1 MQICNK
7 GENMTKNTDFNI
19 GQEVR
24 FVQEAGAFKVKMN
37 NGQGN
42 ELFIVSADGEWG
54 QWANA
59 SKIQSTGS
67 YIKQLASTVQ
77 QYMFKINFLYGD
89 NSQGYRL
96 VVTEN
101 RHALINASCITSTI
115 VKFKGQN
122 YGHDIKEPLQTV
134 TAQGNPFALTNAFL
148 TKYYGS
154 GENAT
159 SINNPMPTATTKD
172 RFSLVNISFA
182 NTDLTDE
189 QKYTAWTIVRMLE
202 HFADLKTNCS
212 VLPGPR
218 VNAIVLGDKIVTD
231 ISLRMLNPKELFRG
245 QGFPEDY
252 IIDAEHNGK
261 PLPKTA
267 QVRMCGN
274 SVPPHLAY
282 HIFKSN
288 VA

>member
-1 MQICNK
+1 MENSNPFVIEKSNNTTTPYLQTYFGETISCNEVATR
-7 GENMTKNTDFNI
+7 GQTLQEPLSTITAGGLRHGLITPYLI
-19 GQEVR
+19 GIDN
-24 FVQEAGAFKVKMN
+24 K
-37 NGQGN
+37 
-42 ELFIVSADGEWG
+42 SAKTSEWPIE
-54 QWANA
+54 
-59 SKIQSTGS
+59 KPLTTI
-67 YIKQLASTVQ
+67 
-77 QYMFKINFLYGD
+77 
-89 NSQGYRL
+89 
-96 VVTEN
+96 VTEN

-202 HFADLKTNCS
+202 QFADLKTNSS

-218 VNAIVLGDKIVTD
+218 ANAIVLGDKIVTD